1 MHAAA
6 DAPHPSW
13 LVTTPDVLLAA
24 APAGP
29 AEMVFNGREE
39 WQAGLRRHLLPLD
52 CVAADGPGF
61 RNNAMVARL
70 CGNPVAELRVDACRL
85 IYRDPDAVGAAHGGV
100 LVLWQLVG
108 RSRVRQ
114 GADSATMEPG
124 AWTVCDARRGFAI
137 DFEQS
142 ARCLAILLPR
152 SECSAWLPALDALAA
167 SALSA
172 VSPIH
177 VVRTVLSSLL
187 RESVGFDGRSE
198 RALHDCV
205 VALVAQALEVELA
218 RRGLSA
224 QPQRAADFARIQ
236 AYVLDH
242 LGNKALTIERVAV
255 AFGMSRRNLYNVFA
269 HAGVTPHAFIQ
280 DARLGRAREL
290 LSDPGWDTTP
300 IVRIAEQCG
309 FNDAAHFT
317 RAFHARHG
325 AAPQAWRRQSA

>member
-1 MHAAA
+1 
-6 DAPHPSW
+6 
-13 LVTTPDVLLAA
+13 V
-24 APAGP
+24 
-29 AEMVFNGREE
+29 
-39 WQAGLRRHLLPLD
+39 
-52 CVAADGPGF
+52 VAH
-61 RNNAMVARL
+61 L

-85 IYRDPDAVGAAHGGV
+85 SHLDADAAHGGV

-114 GADSATMEPG
+114 GADMALLEAGT
-124 AWTVCDARRGFAI
+124 WTVCDARRAFAI

-142 ARCLAILLPR
+142 ARCLVILLPR
-152 SECSAWLPALDALAA
+152 AECAAWLPALDALAA
-167 SALSA
+167 HTLSALGP
-172 VSPIH
+172 VH
-177 VVRTVLSSLL
+177 VARTVLSSLL
-187 RESVGFDGRSE
+187 REAAGFDGRSE

-218 RRGLSA
+218 KRGLSA
-224 QPQRAADFARIQ
+224 QPKRSADFARIQ
-236 AYVLDH
+236 AYILDH
-242 LGNKALTIERVAV
+242 LGNKALTIERVAA

-269 HAGVTPHAFIQ
+269 AAGITPHAFIQ
-280 DARLGRAREL
+280 DARLGHARAL

-325 AAPQAWRRQSA
+325 AAPRAWRSRPA